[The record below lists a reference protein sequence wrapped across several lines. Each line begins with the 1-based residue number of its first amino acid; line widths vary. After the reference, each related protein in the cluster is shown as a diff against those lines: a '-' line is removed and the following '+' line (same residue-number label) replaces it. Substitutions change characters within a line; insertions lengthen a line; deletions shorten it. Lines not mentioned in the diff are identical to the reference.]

1 MTANEEKNE
10 LVVVDVPNVQIYAF
24 TVSGWPTPRT
34 AEEVLNAARKS
45 TAESIQRIT
54 QIIESGDHESDRGY
68 WESRLAQEKARS
80 YAVMTYGEWLDFE
93 REKLLAPEMVEITKQ
108 DYEDALNVLP
118 PRGLRTRNN
127 VEEFCSREM
136 MEQVIWEF

>member
-34 AEEVLNAARKS
+34 AEEVLNAARTR

-54 QIIESGDHESDRGY
+54 QII
-68 WESRLAQEKARS
+68 
-80 YAVMTYGEWLDFE
+80 
-93 REKLLAPEMVEITKQ
+93 
-108 DYEDALNVLP
+108 
-118 PRGLRTRNN
+118 
-127 VEEFCSREM
+127 
-136 MEQVIWEF
+136 

>member
-10 LVVVDVPNVQIYAF
+10 LVVVDVPNVHIYAF

-54 QIIESGDHESDRGY
+54 QIIESGTT
-68 WESRLAQEKARS
+68 KATGDIGK
-80 YAVMTYGEWLDFE
+80 A
-93 REKLLAPEMVEITKQ
+93 
-108 DYEDALNVLP
+108 ALRKKRPALMP
-118 PRGLRTRNN
+118 
-127 VEEFCSREM
+127 S
-136 MEQVIWEF
+136 

>member
-45 TAESIQRIT
+45 TAESIQLCAVLAVPVLVHPPGVTAAKFVINGGAVNPQSFRDT
-54 QIIESGDHESDRGY
+54 LHADPIEVIFFQLPTILNRQMSA
-68 WESRLAQEKARS
+68 AQS
-80 YAVMTYGEWLDFE
+80 SLIPLV
-93 REKLLAPEMVEITKQ
+93 
-108 DYEDALNVLP
+108 
-118 PRGLRTRNN
+118 
-127 VEEFCSREM
+127 S
-136 MEQVIWEF
+136 

>member
-54 QIIESGDHESDRGY
+54 QIIESGDYESDRGY
-68 WESRLAQEKARS
+68 WENDPQSLHERAERAGAEAKRTQRPDQIHPGRFQER
-80 YAVMTYGEWLDFE
+80 
-93 REKLLAPEMVEITKQ
+93 
-108 DYEDALNVLP
+108 P
-118 PRGLRTRNN
+118 PRRPR
-127 VEEFCSREM
+127 
-136 MEQVIWEF
+136 

>member
-45 TAESIQRIT
+45 TA
-54 QIIESGDHESDRGY
+54 
-68 WESRLAQEKARS
+68 
-80 YAVMTYGEWLDFE
+80 
-93 REKLLAPEMVEITKQ
+93 
-108 DYEDALNVLP
+108 
-118 PRGLRTRNN
+118 
-127 VEEFCSREM
+127 
-136 MEQVIWEF
+136 

>member
-54 QIIESGDHESDRGY
+54 QIIESGDYESDRGY

-93 REKLLAPEMVEITKQ
+93 REKLLTPEMVPVS
-108 DYEDALNVLP
+108 AP
-118 PRGLRTRNN
+118 
-127 VEEFCSREM
+127 
-136 MEQVIWEF
+136 EQAA